1 MEETKISRRHEQA
14 LSLMEEKLECVY
26 FENWQ
31 TGEEYVVNYT
41 LGDRLLAPETHEFET
56 LEDYL
61 DYLAVSVQAV
71 EVRMNYLLNCAL
83 REATDDEFN
92 ALRNAKVKVLES
104 YFKYH
109 SGDMSFES
117 KRDYYARRLN
127 YALAMAHSEADELVD
142 RDMHYYDDQDR
153 QNPEYS
159 SLNSKCD
166 YLRNAKKKFEESG
179 EMDDYVLEIAN
190 RLESRYDPLY

>member
-1 MEETKISRRHEQA
+1 MEKRNAKRYEQA
-14 LSLMEEKLECVY
+14 LSLMEEKLECVF

-83 REATDDEFN
+83 GEATDDEFN
-92 ALRNAKVKVLES
+92 TLRNAKVKVLES

-127 YALAMAHSEADELVD
+127 YALAIAHSEANELVD
-142 RDMHYYDDQDR
+142 HEMHYYDDQDR

-159 SLNSKCD
+159 SLNSKCVF
-166 YLRNAKKKFEESG
+166 LRNAKKKFEESG

-190 RLESRYDPLY
+190 RLESRYDHLY

>member
-1 MEETKISRRHEQA
+1 MEKTNAKRYEKA
-14 LSLMEEKLECVY
+14 LSLMEEKLECV
-26 FENWQ
+26 FLENWQ

-41 LGDRLLAPETHEFET
+41 LGDRLLVPETHDFET

-71 EVRMNYLLNCAL
+71 EVRMNYLLNCAF

-127 YALAMAHSEADELVD
+127 YALAIAHSEANELVD
-142 RDMHYYDDQDR
+142 HEMHYYDDQAR

-159 SLNSKCD
+159 SLNSKCVF
-166 YLRNAKKKFEESG
+166 LRNAKKKFEESG

-190 RLESRYDPLY
+190 RLESRYDHLY